1 MATYNLPNTIRDKDL
16 IEFDLFTVKDSSLVN
31 DKKILQNLEASSSLI
46 NTILREKKWRGYSYI
61 ENGVRK
67 IGYGLTAGSESDGLS
82 EIQSYGYFIE
92 DFKQKERNFKKLL
105 PLNYISQSCYD
116 ALLSLYYYTGTIKTI
131 GSESRRF
138 DINDYVINEKWQY
151 IASILVLTNDN
162 RTIRQLE
169 ASIMMLA
176 DYGSQKDRTT
186 IRSQGIQ
193 EIRTLYPNRFDDTL
207 SLKQAEYIYYK
218 ETKRFL
224 PLMTQSRKRQIVN
237 QINSEIDD

>member
-1 MATYNLPNTIRDKDL
+1 MATFNLPNKITDKDL
-16 IEFDLFTVKDSSLVN
+16 VEFDLFTVKDTNTVN
-31 DKKILQNLEASSSLI
+31 DKKLLKNLEASSNLI

-61 ENGVRK
+61 ENGIRK
-67 IGYGLTAGSESDGLS
+67 IGYGLTIGSESDGLS
-82 EIQSYGYFIE
+82 EIQSYSYFIE
-92 DFKQKERNFKKLL
+92 DFKQKERNFKKIL
-105 PLNYISQSCYD
+105 PLDYISQSCYD

-131 GSESRRF
+131 GSKSRLF
-138 DINDYVINEKWQY
+138 DINEYIVDEKWQY
-151 IASILVLTNDN
+151 IASILLITNNN
-162 RTIRQLE
+162 RTVRQLE

-176 DYGSQKDRTT
+176 DYGSQKDRTV

-193 EIRTLYPNRFDDTL
+193 EIRTLYPNRFDDNL

-237 QINSEIDD
+237 QISNEITN